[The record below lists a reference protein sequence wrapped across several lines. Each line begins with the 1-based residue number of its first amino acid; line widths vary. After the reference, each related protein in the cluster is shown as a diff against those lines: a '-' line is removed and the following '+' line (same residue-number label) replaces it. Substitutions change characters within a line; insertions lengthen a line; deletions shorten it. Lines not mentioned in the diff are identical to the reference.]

1 MKKIILQ
8 ITLLCLT
15 ILSVEAQQTL
25 KGKVLDKN
33 SKLPIIGASII
44 ITSNDLQ
51 IGTTSDSDGNYSIP
65 NVPVGRQS
73 MTATYL
79 GYQKV
84 TLSNILI
91 TAGKEVELDIE
102 MQDEI
107 KTLNNVI
114 ITSSNSSKHITNNE
128 MATVSSRSFTMEEVN
143 RYSGGRSDPSRL
155 VANFAGV
162 STPDDS
168 RNDIVIR
175 GNSPLGV
182 LWRIEGLPIPN
193 PNHFATVGTTGGPV
207 SALNTNLLRS
217 SDFFTS
223 AFPAEYGNANA
234 GVFDI
239 GLRNGNS
246 NKAENTF
253 QMGALTG
260 LELMTEGP
268 ISKKNQS
275 SYLIGYRYSFTGL
288 AQQIGLNIGT
298 SATPKYQ
305 DLSIKINFGKSK
317 IGRFTLFG
325 LGGSSTIDF
334 LHDEIDTTDLF
345 ADPTRDSYF
354 QSKIGIVGLNHFIQ
368 LNKKSYLKTTLG
380 VSYIGAFFTQD
391 TLNNEG
397 SNPNLITEN
406 NDEQIRTTLSVLYN
420 NKINSKLT
428 IKSGIIAENYSLNYF
443 YRDREFTPDW
453 NYYWDINDNTQL
465 LQAYIQTKYRI
476 SDAFTLLAG
485 IHTQLLSLNNSF
497 AAEPRAS
504 IVYTLNEKN
513 TITLGYGL
521 HSQMQTLNIYFNQ
534 STDSS
539 GIITQTNKDLGFSRN
554 QHLALAYDFYPAKD
568 WRVKVEAYYQFLNK
582 IPVSSF
588 ANSYSVINEGSSFQ
602 PNESVNLVNEGT
614 GSNVGAEFTLEKFF
628 SKGFYGLITGSIYD
642 SKYKGSDG
650 IEHNTAFN
658 GRYVANVLAG
668 KEFLFGKEKAK
679 AFTINIKATR
689 AGGRYY
695 TPVDL
700 AASQIAEQEIKKGDQ
715 FSFSVQQ
722 PDYFRFDLK
731 LGVRFNNTKHKFS
744 QSFYFDMQNLTNN
757 KNVFALRYNS
767 VSNQINTAY
776 QIGFFPDFVYKIEF

>member
-8 ITLLCLT
+8 ITLLCLS
-15 ILSVEAQQTL
+15 IFSVEAQQTL

-44 ITSNDLQ
+44 ITSTDPQ
-51 IGTTSDSDGNYSIP
+51 IGTTSDSDGYYSIP

-73 MTATYL
+73 MTVSYL

-84 TLSNILI
+84 SLLNILI

-107 KTLNNVI
+107 KTINNVI

-305 DLSIKINFGKSK
+305 DLSFKINFGKSK

-380 VSYIGAFFTQD
+380 ISYIGAFFNQD

-443 YRDREFTPDW
+443 YRDREFTPNW

-485 IHTQLLSLNNSF
+485 IHTQLLTLNNSF

-513 TITLGYGL
+513 TLTLGYGM

-539 GIITQTNKDLGFSRN
+539 GIIIQTNKDLGFSRN
-554 QHLALAYDFYPAKD
+554 QHLAIAYDFYPAKD

-588 ANSYSVINEGSSFQ
+588 ENSYSVINEGSSFQ
-602 PNESVNLVNEGT
+602 PNESVNLVNEGS

-700 AASQIAEQEIKKGDQ
+700 AASQIAGQEIKKGDE
-715 FSFSVQQ
+715 FAFSVQQ

-731 LGVRFNNTKHKFS
+731 LGVRLNNTKHKFS

-757 KNVFALRYNS
+757 KNVFALRYNP